1 MKTDDKTEAKK
12 KYGEF
17 VTDMCLHI
25 TAAVLP
31 RNPDPNKELSHKK
44 PELMNDMVNF
54 CTTT

>member
-1 MKTDDKTEAKK
+1 VKTDDKTEAKK

-44 PELMNDMVNF
+44 PELMNGMVNF